1 MNYSLCTELQ
11 GYLSRLKRNAE
22 IEKQI
27 SQAESELKKLH
38 VVSEDEYVGTFYT
51 EEEYIRKHV
60 KIRCPSKPEL
70 IAKEGTRILIIWLLV
85 LIVCCV
91 GIITEVAF
99 SSWLTLLLVGIAFI
113 VSLYFTF
120 MCVSAFIGNV
130 ISSTPEMIAY
140 RKTNKK
146 YQTERKKLQNDYQQY
161 RAMQTEDQE
170 RKRIEYRN
178 NPARFEQE
186 FHDKTVNLQNRIEEL
201 KKEKDLNEMTRHRY
215 EMELEI
221 PLKYS
226 STDSLKQLLSILEDG
241 RADNI
246 KEAINVYEHDKEI
259 KQQTEYARLQTAIQ
273 YEKMKQAQNDSQQ
286 LASLLRELQ
295 DESANTAEEN
305 NKATKRRGTEQCNH
319 CKRYLT
325 CSHKYSNDTGLCTG
339 FVPTDSFF

>member
-11 GYLSRLKRNAE
+11 GYLSKLKRKTE
-22 IEKQI
+22 IERQI
-27 SQAESELKKLH
+27 SQTESELKKLH

-70 IAKEGTRILIIWLLV
+70 ITKEGIRMLIIGLLV

-91 GIITEVAF
+91 CIITEVA

-113 VSLYFTF
+113 SLCFTF
-120 MCVSAFIGNV
+120 MCVGSFIGNV
-130 ISSTPEMIAY
+130 IRSIPEMIAY

-161 RAMQTEDQE
+161 RAIQMEEQE
-170 RKRIEYRN
+170 RKRIGYRS
-178 NPARFEQE
+178 NPTRFEQE
-186 FHDKTVNLQNRIEEL
+186 FLDKTVNLQNRIEEL
-201 KKEKDLNEMTRHRY
+201 KKEKQLNEMTRHRY

-241 RADNI
+241 RADSI

-305 NKATKRRGTEQCNH
+305 NKAAKRRGTEQCNH

-339 FVPTDSFF
+339 FVPTESYF

>member
-1 MNYSLCTELQ
+1 
-11 GYLSRLKRNAE
+11 
-22 IEKQI
+22 
-27 SQAESELKKLH
+27 
-38 VVSEDEYVGTFYT
+38 
-51 EEEYIRKHV
+51 
-60 KIRCPSKPEL
+60 
-70 IAKEGTRILIIWLLV
+70 
-85 LIVCCV
+85 
-91 GIITEVAF
+91 
-99 SSWLTLLLVGIAFI
+99 
-113 VSLYFTF
+113 
-120 MCVSAFIGNV
+120 
-130 ISSTPEMIAY
+130 
-140 RKTNKK
+140 
-146 YQTERKKLQNDYQQY
+146 
-161 RAMQTEDQE
+161 MQTEDQE
-170 RKRIEYRN
+170 RKRIEYRS

-241 RADNI
+241 RADNV

-305 NKATKRRGTEQCNH
+305 NKAAKRRGTEQCNH

-339 FVPTDSFF
+339 FVPTESFF